1 MAFHS
6 PPESKFFT
14 SNMDQYV
21 PKYEKASFCKGP
33 RDLHLDKRLRTLT
46 CRNLAGVTGDM
57 HRIKLPD
64 GR

>member
-6 PPESKFFT
+6 PPESKLLT
-14 SNMDQYV
+14 SNMDEYV
-21 PKYEKASFCKGP
+21 AKYEKASFCKCP
-33 RDLHLDKRLRTLT
+33 CDLHLDKPARTLT

-64 GR
+64 VR